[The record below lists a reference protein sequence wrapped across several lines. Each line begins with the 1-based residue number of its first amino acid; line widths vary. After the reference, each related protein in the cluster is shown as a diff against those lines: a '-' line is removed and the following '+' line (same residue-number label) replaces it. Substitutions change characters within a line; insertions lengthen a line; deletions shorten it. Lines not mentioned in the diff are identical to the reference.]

1 MGKFSDAFDRHAKES
16 LSIPERIP
24 SGPSAA
30 PRPPLLGSNGFDPR
44 LVVLTAP
51 GSMDAENF
59 KVLRTQI
66 LFPKDGLKPR
76 VIVVTSALPGEGK
89 TFVAANLAAGIALGV
104 DQHVLAVDC
113 DFRRPNLHRM
123 FGIENREGLHEFLT
137 GEKSLPELLV
147 PTRIEKLT
155 LLAAGGA
162 TDKPSELLSSAK
174 MKAFLEE
181 VRNRYQDRYIII
193 DGTPIQVTSEA
204 SALVNYVDGVILVVM
219 AQKSPRDAVVRS
231 LESLGREKTLGVVFN
246 GYSQSYKSYHKYYK
260 KYYK

>member
-1 MGKFSDAFDRHAKES
+1 V
-16 LSIPERIP
+16 
-24 SGPSAA
+24 
-30 PRPPLLGSNGFDPR
+30 LL
-44 LVVLTAP
+44 
-51 GSMDAENF
+51 
-59 KVLRTQI
+59 
-66 LFPKDGLKPR
+66 
-76 VIVVTSALPGEGK
+76 
-89 TFVAANLAAGIALGV
+89 
-104 DQHVLAVDC
+104 VDC

-123 FGIENREGLHEFLT
+123 LGLPNKEGLHEYLEGQKT
-137 GEKSLPELLV
+137 LPDLLV
-147 PTRIEKLT
+147 RTKIDKLT
-155 LLAAGGA
+155 FLAAGGA

-181 VRNRYQDRYIII
+181 VRDRYQDRYIII

-246 GYSQSYKSYHKYYK
+246 GYEQSYKSYHKYYK